1 MEGVGHWLMLE
12 RPVEFNALLT
22 DMLRKFNLIAK

>member
-12 RPVEFNALLT
+12 RPAEFNTLLT
-22 DMLRKFNLIAK
+22 DMLRKFDLIEK